1 MSTNGLFG
9 ILFDV
14 LGGSQHYMVTGSL
27 SFLPLTGWHR
37 EPGEDL
43 DVLIRRDVFEARR
56 SLFDRV
62 GQVRVL
68 RAPEVAIAGTTKLS
82 KLLSPRT
89 GFVKIETGEGTL
101 DVVQYEEG
109 DASLRLILGLGI
121 RFAMDRA
128 ISTGRRQLEC
138 ESIRYNAAPPEF
150 MFLTKAV
157 GYSLAGEGGMA
168 GEYEQT
174 KHYDDLVRMAPIIDQ
189 SFAAHLLR
197 SMRVG
202 WRQREFPEPLQQRFN
217 PFAIIDLEQV
227 KADLQRP

>member
-9 ILFDV
+9 ILLEI
-14 LGGSQHYMVTGSL
+14 LGGSQHYMVTGSF

-43 DVLIRRDVFEARR
+43 DVFIRRDVFEARR

-68 RAPEVAIAGTTKLS
+68 RVPEVAIAGTTKIS
-82 KLLSPRT
+82 KLLFPRT
-89 GFVKIETGEGTL
+89 GFVKIATGEGTL
-101 DVVQYEEG
+101 DVVQYEE
-109 DASLRLILGLGI
+109 DDVSVRLILGLGI

-128 ISTGRRQLEC
+128 VSTGRRQLEC
-138 ESIRYNAAPPEF
+138 ESIRYNSAPPEF

-157 GYSLAGEGGMA
+157 GYSLAGGGGTA

-174 KHYDDLVRMAPIIDQ
+174 KHYGDLVQMAPVIDQ
-189 SFAAHLLR
+189 SFAARLLR

-202 WRQREFPEPLQQRFN
+202 WRRREFPDSLQQRFN
-217 PFAIIDLEQV
+217 PFAMIDLEQV
-227 KADLQRP
+227 KADLHGA